1 MAQKKTALVVGL
13 GLIGGSVAM
22 ALRGF
27 ENYRVVGTDCS
38 SQTRSYAVAHGVCD
52 EVAERVEDVL
62 GQADVVLFAMRPHGI
77 AQQIEA
83 FQDSFK
89 PGALVTDVGGIKGAI
104 MEAAQ
109 CLPDTVDFIGCH
121 PMAGKETS
129 GVENAEKELF
139 HNAYFILT
147 PGPRSTQE
155 HVDLLQRMGKYMGFR
170 DVVIT
175 TPEEHDAI
183 IAYTSQLMHIIA
195 VATCDDEDLFRCK
208 GFEGGSFRG
217 CTRVAALDVPLWTEL
232 FTMNAPALCRCIRTL
247 EDNLRAYRE
256 VLERGDREQLVE
268 KLTASAR
275 RKRKMNLE

>member
-1 MAQKKTALVVGL
+1 
-13 GLIGGSVAM
+13 
-22 ALRGF
+22 
-27 ENYRVVGTDCS
+27 
-38 SQTRSYAVAHGVCD
+38 
-52 EVAERVEDVL
+52 
-62 GQADVVLFAMRPHGI
+62 
-77 AQQIEA
+77 
-83 FQDSFK
+83 
-89 PGALVTDVGGIKGAI
+89 
-104 MEAAQ
+104 
-109 CLPDTVDFIGCH
+109 
-121 PMAGKETS
+121 MAGKETS

-139 HNAYFILT
+139 HNAHFILT